1 MAAKKEVTSTTMADD
16 MMHIDMSKLES
27 AWGKDSAAS
36 KNMLEMMQ
44 SQLAFKQMR
53 LLNQDMDTE
62 ESRKR
67 LEEVRLSQVY
77 I

>member
-1 MAAKKEVTSTTMADD
+1 MAEKKEVTSTTMAND
-16 MMHIDMSKLES
+16 MMRIGMSKLES
-27 AWGKDSAAS
+27 AWGKGSAAS

-77 I
+77 A